1 MQILSVVKCRLLA
14 VAARQMIIKKA
25 LDQLF
30 IDAFDINIAL
40 GNPVSKVG
48 QSGKIIINGV

>member
-1 MQILSVVKCRLLA
+1 
-14 VAARQMIIKKA
+14 MIIKKV

-48 QSGKIIINGV
+48 QCG

>member
-1 MQILSVVKCRLLA
+1 L
-14 VAARQMIIKKA
+14 

-48 QSGKIIINGV
+48 QCG

>member
-1 MQILSVVKCRLLA
+1 
-14 VAARQMIIKKA
+14 MIIKKL

-30 IDAFDINIAL
+30 IDAFDINISQ